1 MGGGHFL
8 CDCHAA
14 HGQFGVDEGHSRE
27 PHQAVG
33 TDGER
38 NGNDESVRE
47 GTRNED
53 YYDRNTHGTAV
64 VDLWHHQTL
73 YGLWNLVT
81 VIAAVLI
88 SISAVI
94 CLVWSMKMNLSFLF
108 LF

>member
-14 HGQFGVDEGHSRE
+14 HGQFGVNEGHSRE

-33 TDGER
+33 TDGQR
-38 NGNDESVRE
+38 NGNDESVHE

-64 VDLWHHQTL
+64 VDLWIHQIL
-73 YGLWNLVT
+73 YGIRNLVT
-81 VIAAVLI
+81 VTEAVL
-88 SISAVI
+88 ISAVI
-94 CLVWSMKMNLSFLF
+94 CLVWSMNMN
-108 LF
+108 